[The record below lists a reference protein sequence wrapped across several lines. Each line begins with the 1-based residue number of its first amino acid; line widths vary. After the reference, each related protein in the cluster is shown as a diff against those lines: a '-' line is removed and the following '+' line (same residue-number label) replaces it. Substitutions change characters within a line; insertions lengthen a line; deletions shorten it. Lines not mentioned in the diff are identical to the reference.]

1 MALSNL
7 EGSTIGGLDEGRGHN
22 ARILAFKGTLTL
34 ADITAACVSSVTKDG
49 TVTNTGAGATLVVG
63 YGHGLTLET
72 PVLTDDAN
80 HIFKLT
86 FGVDQTT
93 AVTASTEQLT
103 IQVATINAYFTD
115 NSTGTI
121 DSAVPAACIG
131 VNGNQITFHI
141 GEVTV
146 NGADIA
152 FANTD
157 TIDIH
162 VVAFATPA

>member
-1 MALSNL
+1 MALSNI
-7 EGSTIGGLDEGRGHN
+7 EGCTIGGLDEGRGHN
-22 ARILAFKGTLTL
+22 ARILAFQGTLTL
-34 ADITAACVSSVTKDG
+34 DDITAACVSSVDKDG
-49 TVTNTGAGATLVVG
+49 NVTNTGAGATLAVG

-72 PVLTDDAN
+72 PIMTDDAN
-80 HIFKLT
+80 HTFKLT
-86 FGVDQTT
+86 FGTVSTT
-93 AVTASTEQLT
+93 AVTAATQQFN
-103 IQVATINAYFTD
+103 IQVATINAYFVD

-121 DSAVPAACIG
+121 DSACPAACIG
-131 VNGNQITFHI
+131 VNGDQITFHI

-157 TIDIH
+157 TIAIH

>member
-1 MALSNL
+1 MALSNI
-7 EGSTIGGLDEGRGHN
+7 EGCTIGGLDEGRGHN
-22 ARILAFKGTLTL
+22 TRILAFKGTLTL
-34 ADITAACVSSVTKDG
+34 DISATSVHSVDMDG
-49 TVTNTGAGATLVVG
+49 TVTDTSSGSAALTVG
-63 YGHGLTLET
+63 YGHGLTLEV
-72 PVLTDDAN
+72 PALTDDAN
-80 HIFKLT
+80 HTFKLT

-93 AVTASTEQLT
+93 AVTASTEQFN
-103 IQVATINAYFTD
+103 IQVATLNAYFVD

-152 FANTD
+152 FADAD

-162 VVAFATPA
+162 VIAFATPA